1 MQIIDIVDQLPQH
14 PSKRYKLRNSSDIR
28 QIVVHHSATKPISVD
43 GRADAEA
50 FARYHVQTHG
60 WPGIG
65 YDYVIGAN
73 GTVYK
78 TNRNNAVNYHAGNA
92 NKISLGICLAGNFDL
107 GEPPAEQWQAAVELA
122 RILMVAYRVPV
133 ERVIGHREVPAA
145 KSCPGAHFDMDQ
157 FRREVKSRANSR

>member
-14 PSKRYKLRNSSDIR
+14 PSKRYKPRNSSDIR

-107 GEPPAEQWQAAVELA
+107 GEPPAEQWRAAA
-122 RILMVAYRVPV
+122 RLVRVLMAAYGVPAQ
-133 ERVIGHREVPAA
+133 RVIGHREVPAA
-145 KSCPGAHFDMDQ
+145 KSCPGKRVDMDQ
-157 FRREVKSRANSR
+157 FRREVGTRDKS

>member
-28 QIVVHHSATKPISVD
+28 QIIVHHSATKPISAD

-50 FARYHVQTHG
+50 FARYHVAHHG

-78 TNRNNAVNYHAGNA
+78 CNHNNAVNYHAGSA
-92 NKISLGICLAGNFDL
+92 NRMSLGICLAGNFDL
-107 GEPPAEQWQAAVELA
+107 VAPPAEQWRAAIELT
-122 RILMVAYRVPV
+122 RMLMAAYGVPAQ
-133 ERVIGHREVPAA
+133 RVIGHREVPAA
-145 KSCPGAHFDMDQ
+145 KSCPGKRVDMDQ
-157 FRREVKSRANSR
+157 FRRECQPRANS